1 MAIDKSQFFQVYF
14 EETGENL
21 AELERL
27 LLGLN
32 IDAPA
37 QEDLNAIF
45 RAVHSIKGASGTF
58 GFNNLVNV
66 AHIFES
72 LLDKIRIGEIPFRVE
87 MVDQF
92 LKAGD
97 VLKAQL
103 EGHKKGVQTD
113 SAEAAEVCE
122 SLTEFAKEA
131 ETAGSIRET
140 VQTISALSGEI
151 KPEEDPG
158 YGFFD
163 DLDPVERDTEAKPAL
178 DKGREKR
185 DVSNRG
191 RRKTD
196 LAPDSDLPM
205 RAGQRSDDRMV
216 VSDKSASSSIRV
228 GIEKV
233 DQLINQVGELVITQS
248 MLAQTASQI
257 DYAAYEKL
265 QNGLIQLER
274 NTRTLQESVMAIRMV
289 PISLMFSRFSRLVR
303 DIAAKMNKQVSL
315 KINGGETE
323 VDKSMI
329 EKLIDPMTHLVR
341 NSLDHGIETPA
352 QRASAGKDPIGVITL
367 SAYHQGGKIII
378 EVSDDG
384 AGLNREKIMEKARE
398 KRIAFDETI
407 SDQELW
413 QFIFLPGFSTAEKV
427 TEVSG
432 RGVGMDVVKRNVHG
446 VGGRIEIRSEPGR
459 GSKFII
465 QLPLTLSIIEGMTL
479 RIGKEIYIIPLI
491 SIVESVRPKKSDVKT
506 IAGKGEVLDVRG
518 TYIPIVRLYRQF
530 KVLPDLTDPCQA
542 VLVIVEAEGRR
553 IAMMVDELV
562 GQQQVVIKSLQD
574 NYKKVEG
581 FSGATILGDGQVAFI
596 LDVLGLIGTTKK
608 EEELFS
614 EVKN

>member
-1 MAIDKSQFFQVYF
+1 
-14 EETGENL
+14 
-21 AELERL
+21 
-27 LLGLN
+27 
-32 IDAPA
+32 
-37 QEDLNAIF
+37 
-45 RAVHSIKGASGTF
+45 
-58 GFNNLVNV
+58 
-66 AHIFES
+66 
-72 LLDKIRIGEIPFRVE
+72 
-87 MVDQF
+87 
-92 LKAGD
+92 
-97 VLKAQL
+97 
-103 EGHKKGVQTD
+103 
-113 SAEAAEVCE
+113 
-122 SLTEFAKEA
+122 
-131 ETAGSIRET
+131 
-140 VQTISALSGEI
+140 
-151 KPEEDPG
+151 
-158 YGFFD
+158 
-163 DLDPVERDTEAKPAL
+163 
-178 DKGREKR
+178 
-185 DVSNRG
+185 
-191 RRKTD
+191 
-196 LAPDSDLPM
+196 
-205 RAGQRSDDRMV
+205 
-216 VSDKSASSSIRV
+216 
-228 GIEKV
+228 
-233 DQLINQVGELVITQS
+233 
-248 MLAQTASQI
+248 
-257 DYAAYEKL
+257 
-265 QNGLIQLER
+265 
-274 NTRTLQESVMAIRMV
+274 MAIRMV

-303 DIAAKMNKQVSL
+303 DLAGKMNKHVGL

-341 NSLDHGIETPA
+341 NSLDHGIETPE
-352 QRASAGKDPIGVITL
+352 QRASAGKDPKGVITL

-384 AGLNREKIMEKARE
+384 AGLNRQKILEKARE
-398 KRIAFDETI
+398 KGMAFDEAIT
-407 SDQELW
+407 DQELW

-465 QLPLTLSIIEGMTL
+465 SLPLTLSIIEGMTL

-491 SIVESVRPKKSDVKT
+491 SIVESVRPKKSGVKT

-574 NYKKVEG
+574 NYRKVEG

-596 LDVLGLIGTTKK
+596 LDVLGLIGTTEKK
-608 EEELFS
+608 EELFS